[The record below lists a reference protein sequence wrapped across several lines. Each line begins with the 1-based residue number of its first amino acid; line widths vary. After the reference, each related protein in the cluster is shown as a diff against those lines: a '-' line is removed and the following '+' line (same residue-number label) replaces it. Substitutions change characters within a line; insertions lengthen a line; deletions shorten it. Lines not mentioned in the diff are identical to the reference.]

1 MSGIPKL
8 SSLQA
13 QLRKSP
19 APKPSSAASPS
30 QGLKRPAEVL
40 HDGAPANKMAAVGAP
55 APSGVAMAKPRIAKT
70 APAVAPTTM
79 APAGAKAAITKSA
92 PPPGA
97 AVSVKSPAPGFG
109 MQAKLPPPAPPASQG
124 APAAQAAGTKKAHE
138 IEDIK
143 ALQAKLAAL
152 KAKANSLQAELKQG
166 GAAKAAGAAAKSSGP
181 PERPAMP
188 SMTKASVAPPVAPQ
202 QAKAAAPPVKR
213 PPGTPPAPAANGQQP
228 PGAAVQEQ
236 IHVDTAT
243 AEALKTFA
251 NGLKAHSGKSK
262 LVLLGR
268 LADAI
273 HKDMSIEEISYFHKL
288 CRKKVVE
295 RAALDG
301 VQLSNPVAAP
311 AKSAGGVVP
320 AATKSAPGAVALTK
334 SAAPAIRPSAVTS
347 PNAAAPPRPA
357 APRPAAPTAVRPPQQ
372 PPTASVGSAN
382 GPSPSPPSSPLTS
395 DGADALLAL
404 VAELSED
411 PVCEE
416 GFLKEGRLNQ
426 VLKKLW
432 DGVAR
437 TPRDWGS
444 AFLAMGIPP
453 ERHAEVLQK
462 FLNMAFVQTEGHE
475 PEQAPMI
482 IAELVKG
489 HKVKMQIVEE
499 VLVTFGHNLD
509 GILAMNEEAWH
520 VYAYVL
526 LHVHPKPL
534 KSGWGWSRVGW
545 SWLGW
550 WKFVE
555 KCIASLEAPKA
566 FEVLSM
572 LLKLIQDREG
582 TALAEVWTDGGKMK
596 QVITKMGELGACPE
610 QEVISKLSMDGVSVE
625 VVEG

>member
-1 MSGIPKL
+1 M
-8 SSLQA
+8 
-13 QLRKSP
+13 
-19 APKPSSAASPS
+19 
-30 QGLKRPAEVL
+30 
-40 HDGAPANKMAAVGAP
+40 
-55 APSGVAMAKPRIAKT
+55 
-70 APAVAPTTM
+70 
-79 APAGAKAAITKSA
+79 
-92 PPPGA
+92 
-97 AVSVKSPAPGFG
+97 
-109 MQAKLPPPAPPASQG
+109 
-124 APAAQAAGTKKAHE
+124 
-138 IEDIK
+138 
-143 ALQAKLAAL
+143 
-152 KAKANSLQAELKQG
+152 
-166 GAAKAAGAAAKSSGP
+166 
-181 PERPAMP
+181 
-188 SMTKASVAPPVAPQ
+188 PQ
-202 QAKAAAPPVKR
+202 QAKAAAPPSMLPTKR
-213 PPGTPPAPAANGQQP
+213 PPGTPPAPASNGQQP
-228 PGAAVQEQ
+228 AGAAVQEQ
-236 IHVDTAT
+236 INVDTAT

-251 NGLKAHSGKSK
+251 NGLKGHKGKSK

-273 HKDMSIEEISYFHKL
+273 HKDLSIDEISYFHKL

-295 RAALDG
+295 RAAQEG
-301 VQLSNPVAAP
+301 VQLSAPVA
-311 AKSAGGVVP
+311 
-320 AATKSAPGAVALTK
+320 AATKSAAGAVQAVAATK

-347 PNAAAPPRPA
+347 PAAVAPPRPT
-357 APRPAAPTAVRPPQQ
+357 APRPAAPIAVRPPQQ

-382 GPSPSPPSSPLTS
+382 GPSPSPPFSPLTS
-395 DGADALLAL
+395 DGADALLEL
-404 VAELSED
+404 VGELSED
-411 PVCEE
+411 PVCED

-426 VLKKLW
+426 VLKRLW

-444 AFLAMGIPP
+444 AFLAMGIPA

-582 TALAEVWTDGGKMK
+582 VTLSEVWTEGGKMK

-610 QEVISKLSMDGVSVE
+610 QEVISKLSMAGVSAE
-625 VVEG
+625 VLEG

>member
-1 MSGIPKL
+1 M
-8 SSLQA
+8 
-13 QLRKSP
+13 
-19 APKPSSAASPS
+19 
-30 QGLKRPAEVL
+30 
-40 HDGAPANKMAAVGAP
+40 GAP
-55 APSGVAMAKPRIAKT
+55 APSGVAQAKPRIAKT

-92 PPPGA
+92 PPPGVA
-97 AVSVKSPAPGFG
+97 ASGGFG

-188 SMTKASVAPPVAPQ
+188 SMTKANASVPPPAAPQ

-213 PPGTPPAPAANGQQP
+213 PPGTPPVPAANGQQP
-228 PGAAVQEQ
+228 AGAAVQEQ
-236 IHVDTAT
+236 IHVDSAT

-251 NGLKAHSGKSK
+251 NGLKGHQGKSK

-311 AKSAGGVVP
+311 AKSAAGVSP
-320 AATKSAPGAVALTK
+320 AATKSAPGAVAVTK
-334 SAAPAIRPSAVTS
+334 SAPPAIRPSAMTS
-347 PNAAAPPRPA
+347 PNAVAPPRPA

-395 DGADALLAL
+395 DGADALLGL
-404 VAELSED
+404 VGELSED
-411 PVCEE
+411 PVCED
-416 GFLKEGRLNQ
+416 GFLKDGRLNQ
-426 VLKKLW
+426 VLKRLW

-444 AFLAMGIPP
+444 AFLAMGVPP

-582 TALAEVWTDGGKMK
+582 TALSEVWIEGGKMK